1 MNDMEELT
9 MMVPVLVVN
18 HPGNRKITYS
28 NVRRFYYSGTALMVE
43 GSEAEGERYNVSND
57 EPIESLEMHYE
68 EWAVTL

>member
-1 MNDMEELT
+1 

-28 NVRRFYYSGTALMVE
+28 NVRRFYFSGTALMVE
-43 GSEAEGERYNVSND
+43 GCEAGGDEKYNVCND